1 LAGDAETLSLEH
13 RKYQRVEAVKK
24 DKNQL
29 MFTTLGSLKLN
40 PNIVVI
46 SHDTLLPLTKQVSC
60 PFCLG
65 LSEFRLFLVSN
76 KQGISRSM
84 GKCPLCGQGMF
95 LKSLSMMDKTNAAGY
110 AKWAFNYKGFFHKIN
125 FNQWKGRLQLM
136 GWTSDFW
143 EAYHALKGEQQEQG
157 DESESFMD
165 YVNRKGQE
173 AAEEWNK
180 EDQAEASKRAE
191 IGEVS

>member
-1 LAGDAETLSLEH
+1 MRFERRRIHMRRPGSTGEH
-13 RKYQRVEAVKK
+13 RRYLRVEKVRE
-24 DKNQL
+24 DKNQTVL
-29 MFTTLGSLKLN
+29 CPTGIKQN
-40 PNIVVI
+40 PNIVLI
-46 SHDTLLPLTKQVSC
+46 STETLLPLTKQVSC

-95 LKSLSMMDKTNAAGY
+95 LKSLSMMEKTNAAGY
-110 AKWAFNYKGFFHKIN
+110 AKWVFTYKGFFHKIK
-125 FNQWKGRLQLM
+125 FPQWKGRLQLM
-136 GWTSDFW
+136 GWTGDFW

-180 EDQAEASKRAE
+180 EPPAS
-191 IGEVS
+191 S